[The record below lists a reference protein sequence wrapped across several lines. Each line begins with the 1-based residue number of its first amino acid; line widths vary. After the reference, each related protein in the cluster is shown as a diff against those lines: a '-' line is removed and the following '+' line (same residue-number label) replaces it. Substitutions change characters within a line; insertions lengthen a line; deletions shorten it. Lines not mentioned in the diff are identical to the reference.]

1 MPLSKPQCPTRRL
14 TMIDHPSQ
22 LAAIQD
28 ASTENCH
35 PEPNVQT
42 MGPTTIRRNC
52 GNDTEN

>member
-22 LAAIQD
+22 LAAIQN

-42 MGPTTIRRNC
+42 VGPTTTRRNC